1 MQPTNLVG
9 IEIGGTK
16 LQVVLGNAAGEIRER
31 RRMAVARDAGAAGIR
46 AQIQTCLD
54 ELLRAHPVTAIGVG
68 FGGPLNVQTG
78 RIAASH
84 QIDGWNDFD
93 LLGWLTSIARVPVAI
108 DNDANAGALAE
119 ALRGA
124 GRGYSPVFYTTLGS
138 GMGGGLVVNGAVYH
152 GAPPGEAEI
161 GLMPF
166 GHEGVNC
173 ESRCCGWATDRAV
186 AAYAAAHPHSPL
198 AQLSAGHAT
207 GQARFLVRAIEAGD
221 AGAAALLDTTAAN
234 IAYALSYVVH
244 LMSPAVIVMGGGLS
258 LLGEPL
264 RLRVEQALPRFLAR
278 VFAQHPTP
286 IRLAALGED
295 VVAVGAL
302 LLAQQAAE

>member
-1 MQPTNLVG
+1 MNAPSLFDPALGEKQKTNLANRWTYV
-9 IEIGGTK
+9 
-16 LQVVLGNAAGEIRER
+16 
-31 RRMAVARDAGAAGIR
+31 M
-46 AQIQTCLD
+46 
-54 ELLRAHPVTAIGVG
+54 
-68 FGGPLNVQTG
+68 
-78 RIAASH
+78 
-84 QIDGWNDFD
+84 DGMV
-93 LLGWLTSIARVPVAI
+93 SM
-108 DNDANAGALAE
+108 GAL
-119 ALRGA
+119 
-124 GRGYSPVFYTTLGS
+124 P
-138 GMGGGLVVNGAVYH
+138 
-152 GAPPGEAEI
+152 
-161 GLMPF
+161 
-166 GHEGVNC
+166 
-173 ESRCCGWATDRAV
+173 ATDRAV

-221 AGAAALLDTTAAN
+221 AGAAALLDTTAAD

-244 LMSPAVIVMGGGLS
+244 LMSPAVIVIGGGLS